1 MKCQRSVES
10 HPDQPDIGILTGRA
24 VHTLLDHLSYAV
36 TVTID
41 DEANR
46 MVIRHLT
53 LYLAP
58 SRIREEVRG
67 HINLSQR

>member
-1 MKCQRSVES
+1 MKCQRSVGN
-10 HPDQPDIGILTGRA
+10 HHDRLDIGPVIGAPT
-24 VHTLLDHLSYAV
+24 LDHLSYAV

-53 LYLAP
+53 LYQAP

-67 HINLSQR
+67 PINLSQR